1 MRVAIEDVD
10 CYIFNSNISFSS
22 MLRFR
27 CMSSLTCSDVLM
39 HEERA
44 ARSIYS
50 ELLVF
55 LCSVWLRLSSYVC
68 ACAVGPVGLAVDAF
82 ELSAMV

>member
-1 MRVAIEDVD
+1 
-10 CYIFNSNISFSS
+10 
-22 MLRFR
+22 
-27 CMSSLTCSDVLM
+27 MSSLMCSDVLM

-55 LCSVWLRLSSYVC
+55 LCSVWFLLSSYVC